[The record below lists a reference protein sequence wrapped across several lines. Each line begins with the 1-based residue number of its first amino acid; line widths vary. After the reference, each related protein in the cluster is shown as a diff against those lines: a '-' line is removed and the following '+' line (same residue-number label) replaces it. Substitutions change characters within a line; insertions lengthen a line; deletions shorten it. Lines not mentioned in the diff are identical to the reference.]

1 MYIFYKYIHTYTYIK
16 IYWVCPTT
24 CNIGKEANHYFRERH
39 ATEPSSTVTDSR
51 IDPMYIYIVFILQS
65 YRACLGIT
73 NLYSGVQKDL
83 AEGVSMMSNGLMNL

>member
-1 MYIFYKYIHTYTYIK
+1 
-16 IYWVCPTT
+16 
-24 CNIGKEANHYFRERH
+24 
-39 ATEPSSTVTDSR
+39 
-51 IDPMYIYIVFILQS
+51 MYIYIVFILQS